1 MRISEHDDAS
11 VTGPQPVREPDAR
24 ASVAVRLRAD
34 VAALSALGEK
44 LPGTP
49 PEQAACRFIADRL
62 QVLGIRHRL
71 HEFDAFIGWPTHA
84 EVIAQGG
91 EVRRFAANGIAFGP
105 DTGAAG
111 ITGKLT
117 DCRGGA
123 PDGTDLAGGIALVD
137 GMPRHAAIA
146 EAARAGAVGV
156 IAVSSGP
163 QRHFVSAS
171 PLWGAPTG
179 AADMAMLPA
188 IPAVQVSRPDGDALH
203 ALCRNSPAGVTL
215 IAQTRTQWR
224 QACMPV
230 ADIPGRE
237 PLFLLIGAHLC
248 TWAQG
253 ATDNVAGVAL
263 LLELARR
270 FAEAPAPR
278 YGLRLAWWT
287 GHEQGAY
294 AGSSWY
300 ADAHWAELHDHALG
314 YLNVDIVGSAGA
326 VVKAV
331 RNTSAELSDY
341 VTAAVERAAGPLPPE
356 EDQFARRAL
365 RRLDPYVDPRRPA
378 RNSDQSFLGI
388 GLSSLQVSAFLPAA
402 SPDHLPDSGIAWWWQ
417 TEQDTPE
424 RCDPAVLAAD
434 LDLHH
439 ALVEGM
445 VNADRLPFDFVAT
458 ADDILAGL
466 RAYLE
471 AAPDMPDLTALH
483 GLAQR
488 LRAAAARHLAAHRDR
503 LDTLH
508 LRLARVLN
516 PVMFH
521 AGSRFGAD
529 AGRASRLLPG
539 LAPALELAKLAPDEA
554 RMARVALRRQA
565 NRIAHALR
573 RAIAL
578 IEEEER

>member
-1 MRISEHDDAS
+1 MVIPEHNDAA
-11 VTGPQPVREPDAR
+11 VTVPPPIRGPGAVT
-24 ASVAVRLRAD
+24 SVADRLRAD
-34 VAALSALGEK
+34 VEALSAIGEK
-44 LPGTP
+44 LPGTAA
-49 PEQAACRFIADRL
+49 ERAACRFIASRL
-62 QVLGIRHRL
+62 QSLGIRHQL
-71 HEFDAFIGWPTHA
+71 HEFDAFIGWPTRS
-84 EVIAQGG
+84 EVVAHDGG
-91 EVRRFAANGIAFGP
+91 LRRFAANGIAFGP
-105 DTGAAG
+105 DTGPDG

-123 PDGTDLAGGIALVD
+123 PTGPDLAGNIALVD

-171 PLWGAPTG
+171 PLWGAPTC
-179 AADMAMLPA
+179 AADLALLPA
-188 IPAVQVSRPDGDALH
+188 IPAVQVSRPDADALR
-203 ALCRNSPAGVTL
+203 ALCGDGPRMVTL
-215 IAQTRTQWR
+215 IAQTRMEWR

-237 PLFLLIGAHLC
+237 PNFLLIGAHLC

-270 FAEAPAPR
+270 FAQAPPPR

-300 ADAHWAELHDHALG
+300 ADAHWAELHDHAIA
-314 YLNVDIVGSAGA
+314 YLNVDIVGSSGA

-331 RNTSAELSDY
+331 RNTSAELSAY

-356 EDQFARRAL
+356 EDRFARRAL

-424 RCDPAVLAAD
+424 RCDPDVLAAD
-434 LDLHH
+434 LELHH
-439 ALVEGM
+439 TLVDGL
-445 VNADRLPFDFVAT
+445 VNAVRLPFDFVVT
-458 ADDILAGL
+458 ADENLAGL
-466 RAYLE
+466 RAYQE
-471 AAPDMPDLTALH
+471 AAPDLPDLAGLH
-483 GLAQR
+483 DLAQR
-488 LRAAAARHLAAHRDR
+488 LRAAAARDLAADRDGM
-503 LDTLH
+503 DTLH
-508 LRLARVLN
+508 LRLARLLN

-521 AGSRFGAD
+521 AGSRFGTD

-539 LAPALELAKLAPDEA
+539 LAPALELAKLAPDDA

-578 IEEEER
+578 IEKEED